1 MYNSQTTPL
10 FSLPNKIRGP
20 DYSYELKGI
29 AITDALSDMPAINLV
44 QWRFGKERKDMV
56 AMGK

>member
-1 MYNSQTTPL
+1 MAQ
-10 FSLPNKIRGP
+10 

-56 AMGK
+56 AMGKWKRTNSFSSGHGG